1 MKIRFIIAAV
11 AIAAAGGV
19 AVYSAYS
26 ERVVSIEKGVEAIT
40 DIVSGGGEEEKDYV
54 RDPLTGIA
62 CENGGRR
69 PFAVMLAGDT
79 VARPLSGIAQ
89 ADVVVEMPVLTN
101 GITRFMAVFSCEEP
115 KEIGSIRSSRD
126 DFLPFAKSFDV
137 IYAHWGGSHLAL
149 DLLNAKVLDNI
160 DALKDPFAA
169 FYRKNDRLAPHNGFT
184 SIARLEETA
193 QKRGYRMERKGGGY
207 PHIPENV
214 ALGIDQTVRIGYP
227 GPYAVEFFYDHTTN
241 SYFRSRGGMKEM
253 DEGAGKQVEVKN
265 LIVMNAESRQLDADY
280 NTVTVEG
287 EGKVRIFRNGEEKK
301 GTWKRMKEEY
311 ASASADHVDNKYYFV
326 DDQGKEIGL
335 VEGKIWISLV
345 QPEQSVDVRFH

>member
-1 MKIRFIIAAV
+1 MKKGFIIGVVVLAAV
-11 AIAAAGGV
+11 GGV
-19 AVYSAYS
+19 ALFSMRS
-26 ERVVSIEKGVEAIT
+26 ERVVSIEKGVDVLENI
-40 DIVSGGGEEEKDYV
+40 ISGADENKEGYV
-54 RDPLTGIA
+54 RDSLTGIA

-101 GITRFMAVFSCEEP
+101 GITRFMAVFSCESP
-115 KEIGSIRSSRD
+115 NEIGSIRSSRD
-126 DFLPFAKSFDV
+126 DFLPFVKSFDA

-160 DALKDPFAA
+160 DALKDPFNA

-184 SIARLEETA
+184 SIERLRETA
-193 QKRGYRMERKGGGY
+193 IKRGYRAERKGGEY
-207 PHIPENV
+207 PRIPEHV
-214 ALGIDQTVRIGYP
+214 TLGMDQTVRIGYP
-227 GPYAVEFFYDHTTN
+227 GPYEVEFFYDHTTN
-241 SYFRSRGGMKEM
+241 SYLRSRGGTKEM
-253 DEGAGKQVEVKN
+253 DEGAGRQVTVKN
-265 LIVMNAESRQLDADY
+265 LIVMTADSRQLDADY

-311 ASASADHVDNKYYFV
+311 MPSSDDHIDNKYYFL

-335 VEGKIWISLV
+335 VTGKIWISLV
-345 QPEQSVDVRFH
+345 EPEQDVEVKFH